1 MFRTRVVA
9 AAGLLLLA
17 SACGQ
22 RALGAKPSSD
32 AESES
37 DESEGDTRDGD
48 ASDGDAAS
56 DDGDP
61 SSGGDAGSDD
71 GNPTGGSDAGSDDGN
86 PTSGG
91 DAGSDDGN
99 PTDGGD
105 AGSDDG
111 NPSSGGNG
119 TDSGPDPSTTGGDGC
134 RRYGEP
140 DPDCCVDESPIELLG
155 IDGSVCGP
163 DCSGGIMCPSS
174 DFGDPQ
180 CAFGT
185 DPMNPT
191 HCLILCDL
199 GASDCPP
206 GASCKDA
213 GSNIGICTYP

>member
-61 SSGGDAGSDD
+61 
-71 GNPTGGSDAGSDDGN
+71 
-86 PTSGG
+86 TSGG
-91 DAGSDDGN
+91 D
-99 PTDGGD
+99 
-105 AGSDDG
+105 
-111 NPSSGGNG
+111 G

-134 RRYGEP
+134 RPYGAP
-140 DPDCCVDESPIELLG
+140 DPDCCDGEDPIVLAG
-155 IDGSVCGP
+155 IEGSFCAP
-163 DCSGGIMCPSS
+163 ICSGGIMCPPT
-174 DFGDPQ
+174 DYGQAQ
-180 CAFGT
+180 CALGT
-185 DPMNPT
+185 DPAAPSN
-191 HCLILCDL
+191 CAILCDL
-199 GASDCPP
+199 AAPDCPP
-206 GASCKDA
+206 GASCEDA
-213 GSNIGICTYP
+213 GANIGICTYP